1 MQLYSVFIKLCQA
14 VSNAFNFHATLPYQT
29 CYCRVSPSFL
39 ERSFWYQTFFGLPFA
54 TRNVSFMTWPWLIQK
69 TFCSCYFQFKCDF
82 EVRGK
87 TTGKEYQSTIGH
99 VAINANGLDSHGF
112 LLTKECTMAFYI
124 HQSRRPH
131 FSSASLKNLSKIS
144 AYLSYIRPI
153 LHAKFQRSWFD
164 TVENRSYSK
173 FISYRQ
179 QPRIQ
184 DRKMR
189 EIWDQFHG
197 QNCSILKEFSDFEC
211 TISKS

>member
-153 LHAKFQRSWFD
+153 LHAKFQRSKLVWHC
-164 TVENRSYSK
+164 
-173 FISYRQ
+173 
-179 QPRIQ
+179 
-184 DRKMR
+184 RK
-189 EIWDQFHG
+189 
-197 QNCSILKEFSDFEC
+197 
-211 TISKS
+211 